1 LWRLVTRLLGLGHLD
16 KDGGKLYWC
25 DREGMRVMRANL
37 DGSQVERSC
46 PRSQARG
53 VHAGLAARLSFRLKQ
68 IDEMWNLHGEQ
79 LRDKP
84 TQCYA
89 PTLGEAQK

>member
-37 DGSQVERSC
+37 DGSQVETLV
-46 PRSQARG
+46 SQRG
-53 VHAGLAARLSFRLKQ
+53 NALTGPLIGSRILAAQ
-68 IDEMWNLHGEQ
+68 N
-79 LRDKP
+79 
-84 TQCYA
+84 
-89 PTLGEAQK
+89 